1 MQFSQ
6 LISTE
11 SEHLSLAD
19 RIESFK
25 AGFLGTIASVF
36 AFFAIALLDHFVK
49 QGLPKISLQIFPE
62 IFSQLYLVTS
72 FGIDKPP
79 VLLVKLGMIGFSGFL
94 FAVTYRYIVRG
105 DRNSHLKSGAIL
117 AFACIRSFA
126 TIDRDLPTFIH
137 LSLIQAVLAI
147 AMLFVENIAWLAIV
161 QSILETAIQHKWITA
176 FGSVKE

>member
-6 LISTE
+6 LSKHISTE

-25 AGFLGTIASVF
+25 AGFLGAIASVF
-36 AFFAIALLDHFVK
+36 AFFAIALLHHL
-49 QGLPKISLQIFPE
+49 LPKVLPK
-62 IFSQLYLVTS
+62 LHLVNS
-72 FGIDKPP
+72 FEIDKPL

-117 AFACIRSFA
+117 AFACIRSFG
-126 TIDRDLPTFIH
+126 TIDHDLLTFIH
-137 LSLIQAVLAI
+137 LSLIQGALAI
-147 AMLFVENIAWLAIV
+147 AILLLENITWLAIV
-161 QSILETAIQHKWITA
+161 QNILETAIQHQWITA
-176 FGSVKE
+176 FGSEKP